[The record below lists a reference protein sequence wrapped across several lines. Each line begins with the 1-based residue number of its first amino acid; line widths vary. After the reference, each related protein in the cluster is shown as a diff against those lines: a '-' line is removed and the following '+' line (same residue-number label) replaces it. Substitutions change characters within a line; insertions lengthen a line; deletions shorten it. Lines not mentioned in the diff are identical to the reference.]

1 MGLTVFFML
10 VILYILEL
18 KYYKENN
25 LPFVF
30 PIISLFLFIYQFVVI
45 SSNIDIPYL
54 GKYYDDEALMIISF
68 ASYYIVLFSY
78 AIVALTLSFMP
89 IYQNLQNTTLKDLY
103 NHYKEILQ
111 GKAGCT
117 RSDYWLFFMLAINFY
132 LIIGEIIIK
141 LPNPLSYINFL
152 YSIIIFIGIID
163 LIFQSKRF
171 EDANL
176 SKYYLLILL
185 FGFLGNT
192 FFLISLIIVHAFT
205 LLPSDNKK
213 KL

>member
-18 KYYKENN
+18 KYYRENK
-25 LPFVF
+25 LSLICPT
-30 PIISLFLFIYQFVVI
+30 ISLFLFIYQFVAI
-45 SSNIDIPYL
+45 SNNIDIPYL
-54 GKYYDDEALMIISF
+54 GKNYDDEALLIVSF
-68 ASYYIVLFSY
+68 VSYYIVLFSY
-78 AIVALTLSFMP
+78 AIIALTVSFIP
-89 IYQNLQNTTLKDLY
+89 IYQNLQHITLKDLC

-111 GKAGCT
+111 GKARCT
-117 RSDYWLFFMLAINFY
+117 RSDYWLFFMLAIDFY

-185 FGFLGNT
+185 FGFLGNS

-213 KL
+213 IL

>member
-10 VILYILEL
+10 VI
-18 KYYKENN
+18 
-25 LPFVF
+25 
-30 PIISLFLFIYQFVVI
+30 
-45 SSNIDIPYL
+45 
-54 GKYYDDEALMIISF
+54 
-68 ASYYIVLFSY
+68 
-78 AIVALTLSFMP
+78 
-89 IYQNLQNTTLKDLY
+89 
-103 NHYKEILQ
+103 
-111 GKAGCT
+111 
-117 RSDYWLFFMLAINFY
+117 NFY
-132 LIIGEIIIK
+132 LIIVEIIIK
-141 LPNPLSYINFL
+141 SPNPLSYINFL

-192 FFLISLIIVHAFT
+192 FSLISLIIVHAFT
-205 LLPSDNKK
+205 LLSSDNKK

>member
-25 LPFVF
+25 LPFVC
-30 PIISLFLFIYQFVVI
+30 PIISLFLFIYQFVII

-54 GKYYDDEALMIISF
+54 GRYYDDEALLLISF
-68 ASYYIVLFSY
+68 VSYYIVLFSY
-78 AIVALTLSFMP
+78 AIIALTLSFIP

-111 GKAGCT
+111 SKARCT

-132 LIIGEIIIK
+132 LIIVEIIIK
-141 LPNPLSYINFL
+141 SPNPLSYINFL

-192 FFLISLIIVHAFT
+192 FLLISLIIVHAFT
-205 LLPSDNKK
+205 LLPSNNKK
-213 KL
+213 E

>member
-25 LPFVF
+25 LPFVC
-30 PIISLFLFIYQFVVI
+30 PIISLFLFIYQFVII

-54 GKYYDDEALMIISF
+54 GRYYDDEALLIISF
-68 ASYYIVLFSY
+68 VSYYIVLFSY
-78 AIVALTLSFMP
+78 AIIALTLSFIP

-111 GKAGCT
+111 SKARCT

-132 LIIGEIIIK
+132 LIIVEIIIK
-141 LPNPLSYINFL
+141 SPNPLSYINFL

-192 FFLISLIIVHAFT
+192 FSLISLIIVHAFT
-205 LLPSDNKK
+205 LLSSDNKK

>member
-25 LPFVF
+25 LPFVC
-30 PIISLFLFIYQFVVI
+30 PIISLFLFIYQFVII

-54 GKYYDDEALMIISF
+54 GRYYDDEALLIISF
-68 ASYYIVLFSY
+68 VSYYIVLFSY
-78 AIVALTLSFMP
+78 AIIALTLSFIP

-111 GKAGCT
+111 SKARCT

-132 LIIGEIIIK
+132 LIIVEIIIK
-141 LPNPLSYINFL
+141 SPNPLSYINFL

-185 FGFLGNT
+185 FGLLGNT
-192 FFLISLIIVHAFT
+192 FSLISLIIVHAFT
-205 LLPSDNKK
+205 LLSSDNKK